1 MKIYVSKNDEIY
13 KEEVKNKGWRDDVYV
28 FINNKYYKIFI
39 YEKMRFIQDYDESI
53 SSMQAYVPEPN
64 TIFVESVTNECIVK
78 TIKICSDEDY
88 FEYLKPC
95 EVNEVNELTYEFS
108 EKYVSF
114 LKKNKLLDYIKIKNL
129 IPIYSD

>member
-39 YEKMRFIQDYDESI
+39 YEKIRFIQDYDESI
-53 SSMQAYVPEPN
+53 SSMQAFVPEPN

-88 FEYLKPC
+88 FE
-95 EVNEVNELTYEFS
+95 
-108 EKYVSF
+108 
-114 LKKNKLLDYIKIKNL
+114 
-129 IPIYSD
+129 